1 MKFLKLSSVVIN
13 TSKISSIQIH
23 NDKYY
28 INVINHTFGG
38 SFIGFFGTISST
50 KDQFQI
56 CKQRDIEDYQTIT
69 KWINNIDNL

>member
-13 TSKISSIQIH
+13 TAKISSIQIH

-38 SFIGFFGTISST
+38 SFIGIFGTISST
-50 KDQFQI
+50 KDHFQI
-56 CKQRDIEDYQTIT
+56 CKKKDIEDYQTVT
-69 KWINNIDNL
+69 NWINNIKN